1 MFGKKKEAA
10 PVAEQPKE
18 KPTPAYLREDY
29 PYKAIG
35 EPITDLDSLV
45 QTGVLYEIKCPKCEM
60 SSRSQGCN
68 IKSTYERMMNGVEV
82 KNEDGTVRVEG
93 GKGCIGCGN
102 KELVVKMVDMS
113 RMGEVEAARKAEAE
127 KEDKTVYNI
136 RFLLSLAQIIAYRSV
151 SLLFE

>member
-1 MFGKKKEAA
+1 MFGKKKEPVA
-10 PVAEQPKE
+10 PVVEEKKE

-35 EPITDLDSLV
+35 EAITDLDSLV

-60 SSRSQGCN
+60 SIRSQGCN

-82 KNEDGTVRVEG
+82 KNDDGTVRVEG

-102 KELVVKMVDMS
+102 SELVIHVVDMS
-113 RMGEVEAARKAEAE
+113 RMAEVEAARKAKMEAE
-127 KEDKTVYNI
+127 KAE
-136 RFLLSLAQIIAYRSV
+136 
-151 SLLFE
+151 EEM

>member
-1 MFGKKKEAA
+1 MFGKKKEAVKKA
-10 PVAEQPKE
+10 ASVVEQPKE

-29 PYKAIG
+29 PYKAVG

-60 SSRSQGCN
+60 SIRSQGVN
-68 IKSTYERMMNGVEV
+68 IKPTYERMINGAEV

-113 RMGEVEAARKAEAE
+113 RMAEVE
-127 KEDKTVYNI
+127 N
-136 RFLLSLAQIIAYRSV
+136 
-151 SLLFE
+151 